1 MDGEDPGL
9 AELAAVY
16 ADGLVRNHPF
26 VDGKKRIGLMAVYV
40 FLELN
45 GRELDAPEP
54 EAVAMMVA
62 LSRGEASEEKFAA
75 WVRQHL
81 Q

>member
-1 MDGEDPGL
+1 M
-9 AELAAVY
+9 AA
-16 ADGLVRNHPF
+16 
-26 VDGKKRIGLMAVYV
+26 YV

-62 LSRGEASEEKFAA
+62 LSTGEASEEEFTV
-75 WVRQHL
+75 WLRQHVK
-81 Q
+81 